1 MNKEEKEMVIAF
13 AIAVVVFV
21 ATCVL
26 SPHVCI
32 IGSIIAVAT
41 TLWAF
46 MWTKIFG
53 ELLQETK
60 QQKPKCV
67 TDN

>member
-1 MNKEEKEMVIAF
+1 MNKEEKEMAIAL
-13 AIAVVVFV
+13 AIAVVAFV
-21 ATCVL
+21 ATCIL

-32 IGSIIAVAT
+32 IGSIIAVTA

-46 MWTKIFG
+46 TWSKIFG
-53 ELLQETK
+53 ELLRETK